1 MEHNLSQAWLQ
12 QDVGEGLEK
21 LMRIVCDKIRVLE
34 ERKLQ
39 LQCNVLLSGGILA
52 LWLFKK
58 YNINGNNLMGH
69 TIRSVWQGISE
80 EARFQLYSESLRQ
93 KEKVQKQEREDLEQ
107 RKLDYV
113 CQESCCGKIFKSRD
127 SFWKHKNKKHP
138 WQLQLQPVPS
148 VTVQPVPPV
157 PVQPVS
163 LVPVQPVSL
172 VPVQPVP
179 LVPVQPVPLVPPLAT
194 SKSGSVPFATGKLC
208 LGIYKRPVPKDNS
221 DSVIAPKSSKVCK
234 QPPLQPN
241 PDIRFRGF
249 PSDAHYRANVAYRQ
263 KTGRDRPNGRNL
275 TLLCGCSDMRPAVL
289 NVVTHNADHI
299 LNRGADYFWCS
310 RKAIKKIGQS
320 VDDLTPIQ
328 KLKYN
333 KCCNFFVF
341 LNKPNE

>member
-1 MEHNLSQAWLQ
+1 MAKEHRNGSRIAEHNLSQAWLQ

-58 YNINGNNLMGH
+58 
-69 TIRSVWQGISE
+69 E
-80 EARFQLYSESLRQ
+80 FLR
-93 KEKVQKQEREDLEQ
+93 KQD
-107 RKLDYV
+107 
-113 CQESCCGKIFKSRD
+113 FN
-127 SFWKHKNKKHP
+127 F
-138 WQLQLQPVPS
+138 
-148 VTVQPVPPV
+148 T
-157 PVQPVS
+157 
-163 LVPVQPVSL
+163 
-172 VPVQPVP
+172 
-179 LVPVQPVPLVPPLAT
+179 
-194 SKSGSVPFATGKLC
+194 
-208 LGIYKRPVPKDNS
+208 DNS
-221 DSVIAPKSSKVCK
+221 DSVIAPKSSKVSK

-275 TLLCGCSDMRPAVL
+275 TLLCDCSDMRPAVL

-328 KLKYN
+328 KLEYN
-333 KCCNFFVF
+333 KRFRGFHVQV
-341 LNKPNE
+341 